1 MSGKLRRQHSRLNKD
16 DIILIR
22 SFREISNNFFMKYYL
37 WIRIGLNAGPD
48 AAFLVNAD
56 PEADPDLGF

>member
-1 MSGKLRRQHSRLNKD
+1 
-16 DIILIR
+16 
-22 SFREISNNFFMKYYL
+22 MKYYL